1 MDSKRTSRWVATAAL
16 VGLPILAP
24 AVANA
29 QEHDSNYEMRR
40 VAGHLLYAQSRPVEA
55 RVLLE
60 ELGDDAIGG
69 GNTAGA
75 AQAYY
80 DAAWIANEEVQRLEA
95 EFDLRMVGVGV
106 QKRPDHAADE
116 ALRLA
121 RKAEKNA
128 QSISF
133 LPSGLSIDANLS
145 NSQLRLMVG
154 RLLYALGK
162 HDLAVTV
169 LDRLGDDALAS
180 GDNAS
185 AGQAYYEA
193 AWIATE
199 EAQRR
204 ARSYDP
210 KLVGIAQPNTT
221 GFATAALRLLEKA
234 KSTGAMG

>member
-1 MDSKRTSRWVATAAL
+1 MDNKRTLRWVATAAL
-16 VGLPILAP
+16 VGLPILMPIA
-24 AVANA
+24 ATA
-29 QEHDSNYEMRR
+29 QEHNSGYEIRR
-40 VAGHLLYAQSRPVEA
+40 VAGHVLYWQNRASEA

-60 ELGDDAIGG
+60 ELGNDALAQ

-75 AQAYY
+75 AQAFYE
-80 DAAWIANEEVQRLEA
+80 AAWIANEEAQHLEA
-95 EFDLRMVGVGV
+95 EFHLRMVGVGV
-106 QKRPDHAADE
+106 QRRPDNMAEE

-121 RKAEKNA
+121 RKAEKTA
-128 QSISF
+128 QSISYQ
-133 LPSGLSIDANLS
+133 PSALSVDADLS
-145 NSQLRLMVG
+145 NAQLRIRVG

-169 LDRLGDDALAS
+169 LEKLGDDALVS
-180 GDNAS
+180 GDKAS

-204 ARSYDP
+204 ARSYDFR
-210 KLVGIAQPNTT
+210 LVGIAQPNTN